1 MTIRRNDLAV
11 FQFMLKLTKCKTGG
25 TFMQVEKRISIRR
38 DALAWYS
45 EQAAKGITSWYPANK
60 HALTFFSPLLFA
72 LREGFDMWFARV
84 PLTEWEMDRKSDEA
98 ERWYEQEVA
107 KRRLE
112 AAAASNKHSHYLRI
126 RFVLYS
132 DLRLLL

>member
-1 MTIRRNDLAV
+1 MVEVHEVDVEYTPQVRAEIAV
-11 FQFMLKLTKCKTGG
+11 AKKVSIQ
-25 TFMQVEKRISIRR
+25 QWYEKRIAIRR

-45 EQAAKGITSWYPANK
+45 EQAAKGITSWG
-60 HALTFFSPLLFA
+60 
-72 LREGFDMWFARV
+72 EGFDMWFARV
-84 PLTEWEMDRKSDEA
+84 PLTEREMDRKSDEA

-112 AAAASNKHSHYLRI
+112 AAAASNKHSHYPRI

-132 DLRLLL
+132 DLRLLQ